1 MPCPQTVEKRRERTR
16 ELRAV
21 RIPIVA
27 GGAYGDYGRGFF
39 LEKTAALQILRPES
53 AEFQQNLERLTVAG
67 ELASTSTS
75 LSKRLF
81 DKLKP
86 TVRRVVSDGR
96 KTQGEHEIV
105 SGHSNSNC
113 GRRRVR
119 RPRALIFSLEKSL
132 HCRFCGRNPQDS
144 PEGRFFGGI
153 V

>member
-1 MPCPQTVEKRRERTR
+1 M
-16 ELRAV
+16 
-21 RIPIVA
+21 
-27 GGAYGDYGRGFF
+27 
-39 LEKTAALQILRPES
+39 
-53 AEFQQNLERLTVAG
+53 AG

-105 SGHSNSNC
+105 SGHSNSNR

-119 RPRALIFSLEKSL
+119 RPRALIFLWKNRCIADFAAGIRRIRRRGVFLVEPEWEGTVPPELAMAMMGMDQTICSAGDWDLPFCHKNAEK
-132 HCRFCGRNPQDS
+132 N
-144 PEGRFFGGI
+144 
-153 V
+153 